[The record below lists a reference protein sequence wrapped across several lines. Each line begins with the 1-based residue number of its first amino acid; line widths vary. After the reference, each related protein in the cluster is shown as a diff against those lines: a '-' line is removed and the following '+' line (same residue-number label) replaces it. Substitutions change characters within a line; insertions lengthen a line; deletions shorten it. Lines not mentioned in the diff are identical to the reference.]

1 MDNIR
6 EFPRHRT
13 GHGLDLV
20 MMEGAIMMDWLHS
33 SPFEI
38 TCAVRFSSNFIS
50 ASPSSTPSTAPSST
64 PYPPHHFYCKYRFLQ
79 HLAEFHK
86 YHGQTAAI
94 SPLHL
99 LLLLLPFASLR
110 PSKLFVF
117 GDSYAD
123 TGNNRNS
130 LASSWKASYGIT
142 FPGKPAGRF
151 SDGRVLTDFL
161 AKSIGIKSPIPYRWR
176 KVVGIEHWKNGMN
189 FAYGGTGVFPTSVL
203 QPNMTTQIDFFQD
216 IIHEKF
222 YSGSDLHS
230 SVALVS
236 VAGNDYSNYI
246 ATNGTAQKVGF
257 TALQPL
263 GCLPRSTFTS
273 SFQQCNGTENELVS
287 FHNLLLQQAVIKL
300 NNDTK
305 KDSTFA
311 ILDLYDAFM
320 AVFKNKGEKP
330 GSSKFVNP
338 LKPCCAGISTAYS
351 CGSVDANGAKKY
363 AVCDDPEAAFFW
375 DTVHPTQEG
384 WRAVYSALLQ
394 EL

>member
-1 MDNIR
+1 MDRQQQFLLYI
-6 EFPRHRT
+6 
-13 GHGLDLV
+13 
-20 MMEGAIMMDWLHS
+20 
-33 SPFEI
+33 
-38 TCAVRFSSNFIS
+38 FSCFSF
-50 ASPSSTPSTAPSST
+50 
-64 PYPPHHFYCKYRFLQ
+64 
-79 HLAEFHK
+79 
-86 YHGQTAAI
+86 
-94 SPLHL
+94 L
-99 LLLLLPFASLR
+99 LLLSENTSVYGSSHHHHHHHHRHRHLFDFR

-130 LASSWKASYGIT
+130 VASSWKVPYGIT

-189 FAYGGTGVFPTSVL
+189 FAYGGTGVFPIVDVPE
-203 QPNMTTQIDFFQD
+203 PNMTTQIDFFQD

-246 ATNGTAQKVGF
+246 ATNGSTQGWQPFITKVVNQLVMNMKRIHGMGVKKVVV

-305 KDSTFA
+305 DSTFV

-330 GSSKFVNP
+330 GSSKFENP